1 LNIKTKD
8 LELHEYN
15 KENREIKMIIRN
27 WAF

>member
-8 LELHEYN
+8 LELYEFN
-15 KENREIKMIIRN
+15 KENREIKIIIRN